1 MIREKRKMITLPI
14 APLNKYLVFWK
25 TKQEIFKRKKKSHT
39 RERERERE
47 RERGFWVLKSKS
59 LNIFSSST
67 RSFKPSVA
75 AYKKRRENSD
85 EQSKQ
90 RCLPFSD
97 LRERK
102 READTVYVRAC
113 WERERERMS
122 GRGGG
127 GGGGGV
133 NNNNGKGNTG
143 ISGIPAASRK
153 MVQSLKEIVNCP
165 EPEIYAMLKECNM
178 DPNEAVNRLLSQ
190 GLFFCFFGSQWSLGI
205 RFLLLDWQIF
215 YCLGSWI
222 WLWPI

>member
-1 MIREKRKMITLPI
+1 
-14 APLNKYLVFWK
+14 
-25 TKQEIFKRKKKSHT
+25 
-39 RERERERE
+39 
-47 RERGFWVLKSKS
+47 
-59 LNIFSSST
+59 
-67 RSFKPSVA
+67 
-75 AYKKRRENSD
+75 
-85 EQSKQ
+85 
-90 RCLPFSD
+90 
-97 LRERK
+97 
-102 READTVYVRAC
+102 VRV
-113 WERERERMS
+113 ERERERMS

-205 RFLLLDWQIF
+205 RFLLLD
-215 YCLGSWI
+215 
-222 WLWPI
+222 